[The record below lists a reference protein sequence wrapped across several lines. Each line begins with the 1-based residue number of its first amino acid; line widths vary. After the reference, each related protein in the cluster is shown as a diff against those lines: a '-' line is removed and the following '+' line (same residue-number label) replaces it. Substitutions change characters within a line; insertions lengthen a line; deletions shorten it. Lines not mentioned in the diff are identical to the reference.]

1 MLPFVKAGGE
11 MPDKVRTDE
20 EMQAHLMRVGLLCT
34 QWAYSRDVGDRSL
47 VVSRAAE
54 HARK

>member
-11 MPDKVRTDE
+11 MTDKVRTDE

-34 QWAYSRDVGDRSL
+34 QWAYSNGRWRSL
-47 VVSRAAE
+47 VGGFSGC
-54 HARK
+54 

>member
-34 QWAYSRDVGDRSL
+34 QWAYSRDVADRSL